1 MHEDD
6 ASGDAGTGNVGG
18 GRRWSQTIPQ
28 LWRFVFEYLVL
39 LPIGAGIALAWVNLR
54 PESYYTFV
62 DAAAFWVN
70 DVAMVF
76 FFGLVLKEVVEATAA
91 GGVLHSWRR
100 LALPVMG
107 AIGAAIAA
115 RQAHLWFVDY
125 ADEPMLAQ
133 AWPVPLATDVA
144 LAYFIAR
151 LTFKPQH
158 PVIPFVILLGLAAD
172 SIGFIALA
180 WFDTTPDLRLLEAIA
195 YLAAAIA
202 VSIALRKMRVKTFWP
217 YAIVGGG
224 LSWWA
229 FYRGGFHPAL
239 ALLPILPIMPHA
251 ARDPG
256 FFVDARPDAQ
266 DALSRFEL
274 VVHYPA
280 QIALFFFGLVNA
292 GVPFRGLELGTFAVP
307 VAALVGKPLGM
318 LIAVGVAVAAGLHLP
333 PKVGWR
339 DMVVVG
345 FIASMGFTV
354 ALFFSAAMLGAGQL
368 FRETTMGTLLGLVGI
383 PIAFVIARMLCVGR
397 FAKPS

>member
-1 MHEDD
+1 MNQEDGP
-6 ASGDAGTGNVGG
+6 AEAGTWNEGG
-18 GRRWSQTIPQ
+18 GRKWTQTIPQ
-28 LWRFVFEYLVL
+28 FWRFVFEYLVL
-39 LPIGAGIALAWVNLR
+39 LPIGAGLALTWVNLR
-54 PESYYTFV
+54 PESYYAFV

-107 AIGAAIAA
+107 AIGAAVAA
-115 RQAHLWFVDY
+115 RLVHLAFVDY
-125 ADEPMLAQ
+125 ADEPMLAM
-133 AWPVPLATDVA
+133 AWPVPIATDVA
-144 LAYFIAR
+144 LAYFLAR

-180 WFDTTPDLRLLEAIA
+180 WYDTTPDLRLVEALA
-195 YLAAAIA
+195 YLAVAIA
-202 VSIALRKMRVKTFWP
+202 VSLALRRMRVKTFWP

-274 VVHYPA
+274 FARYPA
-280 QIALFFFGLVNA
+280 QAALFFFGLVNA
-292 GVPFRGLELGTFAVP
+292 GVPFRGLELGTWAVP
-307 VAALVGKPLGM
+307 VAALVGKPLGL

-339 DMVVVG
+339 DMVVVSL
-345 FIASMGFTV
+345 IASFGFTV

-368 FRETTMGTLLGLVGI
+368 FRETTMGTLLGLMGI
-383 PIAFVIARMLCVGR
+383 PLVFVLARLLCVGR
-397 FAKPS
+397 FAKQP